1 MAKSKI
7 LKIQIVGIVLLT
19 LMILLIMFTI
29 LPGIV
34 TISYNGFAVDQ
45 DGYLYLGKK
54 DRIEVIDSEGNL
66 LRTIRAKSNMNF
78 DFSIHENEIVMRAG
92 SDLYWLDLQGNL
104 LRQELKSKRWMEVL
118 PPENKNLFVDASGT
132 KYTME
137 YSGFLRTSIFKWNGD
152 EKMEIFKMPLF
163 DYSMR
168 LVLIFTVVG
177 VALMAGYTLGRLNT
191 QGFFKGK
198 LNPLWDLDSHRL

>member
-1 MAKSKI
+1 MSKAKISKF
-7 LKIQIVGIVLLT
+7 QIIGIVLLN
-19 LMILLIMFTI
+19 LMVLLNMFTI

-45 DGYLYLGKK
+45 DGCLYLGKRN
-54 DRIEVIDSEGNL
+54 RIEVMDSKGAL
-66 LRTIRAKSNMNF
+66 LRTIPAKPTLNY
-78 DFSIHENEIVMRAG
+78 DFTILNNEIVLRVG
-92 SDLYWLDLQGNL
+92 SNLYWLDLSGNVL
-104 LRQELKSKRWMEVL
+104 KEELRSERWKEII
-118 PPENKNLFVDASGT
+118 PPNNDGIFVDTSGT
-132 KYTME
+132 RYTME

-152 EKMEIFKMPLF
+152 EKIEIFKMPLF

-168 LVLIFTVVG
+168 LVLIFTVLGIV
-177 VALMAGYTLGRLNT
+177 LMGGYTLGRLNT